1 MINKHPIRSDL
12 VRTPPKQFSWLDHRL
27 VSERRI
33 EHLSHEAATLY
44 LFLVTVADSQGLSY
58 YADSS
63 VCQRLAM
70 TEAVLSEARDCLQKN
85 GLVAYKAPLYQV
97 LAIQKSAPENPVKR
111 AAADSRDSS
120 LMSLRT
126 ILKQLSEGVQ

>member
-1 MINKHPIRSDL
+1 MINKYPIRSDL
-12 VRTPPKQFSWLDHRL
+12 VRTPTKQFSWLDHRL
-27 VSERRI
+27 VSEHRI
-33 EHLSHEAATLY
+33 DRLSHEAAALY

-70 TEAVLSEARDCLQKN
+70 TDAVLSEARDCLQRN

-97 LAIQKSAPENPVKR
+97 LAIQKPALDKPPKR
-111 AAADSRDSS
+111 ADVDSRVAS
-120 LMSLRT
+120 LPSIRAILR
-126 ILKQLSEGVQ
+126 QLSEGVQ

>member
-1 MINKHPIRSDL
+1 MITKHPIRSDL

-27 VSERRI
+27 VSEHRI
-33 EHLSHEAATLY
+33 ERLSHEAAALY

-70 TEAVLSEARDCLQKN
+70 TDAVLSEARDCLQRN
-85 GLVAYKAPLYQV
+85 GLVAYNAPLYQV
-97 LAIQKSAPENPVKR
+97 LAIQTHALDKPPKR
-111 AAADSRDSS
+111 ADVDSDVSS
-120 LMSLRT
+120 LMSIRT
-126 ILKQLSEGVQ
+126 ILRQLSEGVQ